1 MIYLILFWEFF
12 KIGSL
17 AVGGGLATI
26 PFLFSLADRYPW
38 YTHEM
43 LVNMI
48 AVSEIAPGPI
58 GIKMSTYAGFE
69 AAGILGSLSATLG
82 LITPGVIM
90 MLLIV
95 RVLTTIR
102 ENKYVQN
109 IFYGLRPAVTA
120 LIAAAALEIAGFTIF
135 NFNLIFSD
143 APKQFLISVPSLML
157 LAILIIGQKYIKRLS
172 PLMMIC
178 VAGAVG
184 VIFRF

>member
-12 KIGSL
+12 QIGSL
-17 AVGGGLATI
+17 AVGGGLAAI

-58 GIKMSTYAGFE
+58 GIKMSTYAGFK
-69 AAGILGSLSATLG
+69 AAGVFGSLAATLG
-82 LITPGVIM
+82 LIAPGVIM

-95 RVLTTIR
+95 RILTTVR

-120 LIAAAALEIAGFTIF
+120 LIAAAALEIANFTIF
-135 NFNLIFSD
+135 NTGISG
-143 APKQFLISVPSLML
+143 QFLISIPPLIL
-157 LAILIIGQKYIKRLS
+157 LALLIIGQKFIKRFS

-178 VAGAVG
+178 VAGIAG
-184 VIFRF
+184 IIFRL